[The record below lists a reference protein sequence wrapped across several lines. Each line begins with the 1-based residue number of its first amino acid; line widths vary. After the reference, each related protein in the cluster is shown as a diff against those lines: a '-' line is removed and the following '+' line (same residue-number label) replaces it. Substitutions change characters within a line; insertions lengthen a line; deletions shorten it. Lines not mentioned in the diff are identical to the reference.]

1 MQSAQSL
8 LRDAESVLVA
18 VHQHA
23 DLDSTGSA
31 VGLADTLPASVTV
44 AVPSA
49 VQQDARPLL
58 DRVETVEGS
67 QARPEAYDLAVVV
80 DTPSVERV
88 EASGL
93 RDAATPLVVV
103 DHHEPDDLADTAAAA
118 VVDTDAE
125 ATSLLV
131 AQLLDD
137 VGTVSGFGATALVAG
152 ILDDTGGITSAS
164 PAGVETVVDLLA
176 RAGDDAALLAEL
188 FDREVDFGERVATA
202 KALARADGYK
212 AGQRL
217 LLITRVGSQESAA
230 ARALVDGGAD
240 IALVLSAR
248 SGETWVVGRTADRT
262 GGDPHLPDDVFTPL
276 VETFGGHGGGHAGA
290 GVAKLATE
298 DVNAVETACLEA
310 VESALGVTFGSIE

>member
-67 QARPEAYDLAVVV
+67 QATPEAYDLVIVV

-88 EASGL
+88 EAGGL
-93 RDAATPLVVV
+93 RDTATPLVVI

-125 ATSLLV
+125 ATALLV
-131 AQLLDD
+131 ARVLEDIETPTRL
-137 VGTVSGFGATALVAG
+137 GATAFVAG
-152 ILDDTGGITSAS
+152 ILDDTGGITGTS
-164 PAGVETVVDLLA
+164 PEGVETVVNLLG
-176 RAGDDAALLAEL
+176 RAGDEATLLAEL
-188 FDREVDFGERVATA
+188 FDPEVDFGERVATA
-202 KALARADGYK
+202 KALARADGYR

-217 LLITRVGSQESAA
+217 LLVTRVGSQESAA

-248 SGETWVVGRTADRT
+248 TEETWVVGRTADRT
-262 GGDPHLPDDVFTPL
+262 GDDPHLPDNVFTPL
-276 VETFGGHGGGHAGA
+276 VEAFGGHGGGHAGA

-298 DVNAVETACLEA
+298 DVDAVEAACLEA
-310 VESALGVTFGSIE
+310 VEAALGVTFGAIE